1 MNMPIDARFRLLR
14 WGNAIAVA
22 EQSMMPG
29 LDADLLP
36 WVGAYV
42 MSQAS
47 GLIPPSQNKAAVKVS
62 ISGHCEEVT
71 DGRDYSIKVREP
83 VIEVTASEY
92 TEQDDL
98 LFNNCPF

>member
-1 MNMPIDARFRLLR
+1 MNMPFDAQFRLLKR
-14 WGNAIAVA
+14 DNTVA
-22 EQSMMPG
+22 LADQSMMPG
-29 LDADLLP
+29 LDSDLLP

-47 GLIPPSQNKAAVKVS
+47 GLFPPSQNKAAIKVS

-71 DGRDYSIKVREP
+71 YRRDYSIKVREP
-83 VIEVTASEY
+83 VIEVTTSEY